1 MKKTRIVRVLLAV
14 LAACFL
20 AALGMAQDVTGRI
33 VGTVTDAQG
42 AVVPKAKVTVTN
54 TQTGQSRVMTSD
66 ATGVYQAIALQIGS
80 YTVAA
85 EHEGFRKSL
94 SAPQTL
100 LINATLRVDVKL
112 EVGEISETVEVAATA
127 SGVEAESST
136 LGSSVTG
143 NQIITAPLNG
153 RNALDLA
160 LYVPGVTPTGSTT
173 GGSGAGAGSFSV
185 AGGRQDS
192 VTYLLDGG
200 VNNNLLSNGVVYN
213 PNPDTLAEFKVLTS
227 NYSAEFGRN
236 GGGVVSMVTK
246 SGTNTVHGSAYD
258 YVRNNAFNAN
268 SFFNNANGLPVSVL
282 KRNQFGGTIG
292 GPVTIPKII
301 NGKDRFFFFFGYQS
315 QRQSALQTTSE
326 TTVYTPAELQGNFS
340 KSNNGT
346 PDPDVASFLLQNPF
360 YQPNPA
366 LASQAIIDPTKFGS
380 VATNYIKAGL
390 VPTSATGSL
399 ISQGSAKA
407 NNDEYTGKIDL
418 LITASDR
425 LSVTLGYHK
434 SITLNPFAYAN
445 VSGFPD
451 QTTGSQSFGNIGYTK
466 TFSPTLLNEFRFT
479 AQRNNNFQQAP
490 AAKLPTASQLGIG
503 ITPDNPTGPPAID
516 LLGSGLSLGFS
527 PNGPTALID
536 NTYTWS
542 DTLTWTKGRH
552 TIKGGLWFTPY
563 QNNTVYDFYVN
574 GDFYFYGAGGSSY
587 LNNDKA
593 AFLITLPDEF
603 LQFGQAPSNIRTHNI
618 GFFAQDEWRVTK
630 RLTLNYG
637 VRYEYSSPKVDTQ
650 GRSFS
655 LARGQQSTRFPNA
668 PLGLLFPGDTGAPAG
683 SNFPIKNN
691 WAPRLGFAYDPT
703 GDGKTS
709 IRGGIG
715 MFYDILKGE
724 DNLQFNGQAPFFG
737 YADLFFNP
745 LDSNPTAEV
754 NNMTQ
759 PYVAAGQTNPFPS
772 KPPAKNINFGDS
784 GFLPFGGGGVYFV
797 NPNLKTPYVFQYNLS
812 IQREVMKNMMAE
824 ASYIGSSSHE
834 LTGLVDSNPFILG
847 TTTRLFNAPPGV
859 PGNFSYLETFDNVGK
874 AHYNSLALSL
884 TRRTSEVKGLGS
896 LMYQVSYTYG
906 KSIDNSSGFR
916 ARNSN
921 VPYYNHN
928 QFLAVSDYD
937 LTHYVSINASWE
949 LPFGQWW
956 SSGPTRLT
964 RGWTLYPVM
973 SYRSGLP
980 LDVFA
985 GLNASGSKPGPSAAG
1000 DQNLVRANLAAPVTY
1015 FDPHTQQTLEGNP
1028 GNFYFD
1034 PAAFSYK
1041 EIVALGS
1048 APVTNPALRTYGT
1061 LGRNAFRGPTRTN
1074 VNLTIAKITPIW
1086 GERVKSELRADF
1098 FNVLNHTQFDNP
1110 NLTITSPLFGQIS
1123 STGDPR
1129 IIQLAFRLTF

>member
-1 MKKTRIVRVLLAV
+1 MKMKTSRIAHVLSGV
-14 LAACFL
+14 LAACLL
-20 AALGMAQDVTGRI
+20 ATPATAQDVTGRI

-42 AVVPKAKVTVTN
+42 SVVPKAKVTVTN
-54 TQTGQSRVMTSD
+54 TQTGQSQTMLSD
-66 ATGVYQAIALQIGS
+66 ATGAYQAIALQIGS

-85 EHEGFRKSL
+85 EREGFRKAL
-94 SAPQTL
+94 SAPQSLKINQTL
-100 LINATLRVDVKL
+100 HVDLKL

-127 SGVEAESST
+127 AGVETASST

-143 NQIITAPLNG
+143 NQIEASPLNG

-160 LYVPGVTPTGSTT
+160 LYVPGVIPAGATT
-173 GGSGAGAGSFSV
+173 GGSGTGAGSFSV

-192 VTYLLDGG
+192 GTYLLDGG

-292 GPVTIPKII
+292 APVTIPKIV
-301 NGKDRFFFFFGYQS
+301 NGKDRFFFFFGYQG

-366 LASQAIIDPTKFGS
+366 LASQAIIAPTKFGS

-479 AQRNNNFQQAP
+479 A
-490 AAKLPTASQLGIG
+490 KLRTASQLGIG

-542 DTLTWTKGRH
+542 DTLPWTKGRH

-937 LTHYVSINASWE
+937 LTHYLSINASWE

-956 SSGPTRLT
+956 GSGPKRLT
-964 RGWTLYPVM
+964 K
-973 SYRSGLP
+973 
-980 LDVFA
+980 
-985 GLNASGSKPGPSAAG
+985 GSS
-1000 DQNLVRANLAAPVTY
+1000 
-1015 FDPHTQQTLEGNP
+1015 HE
-1028 GNFYFD
+1028 
-1034 PAAFSYK
+1034 
-1041 EIVALGS
+1041 AL
-1048 APVTNPALRTYGT
+1048 
-1061 LGRNAFRGPTRTN
+1061 
-1074 VNLTIAKITPIW
+1074 
-1086 GERVKSELRADF
+1086 
-1098 FNVLNHTQFDNP
+1098 
-1110 NLTITSPLFGQIS
+1110 
-1123 STGDPR
+1123 
-1129 IIQLAFRLTF
+1129 